1 MNKKLNIAALGLI
14 CSILAGSHTS
24 LAMDEEDREFV
35 QLTASEKGKEALA
48 SLYQAK
54 ACLAQEQ
61 IQEMATNRE
70 NNKETHSLSMQL
82 VTVKLEDLKMQNEVQ
97 AATKELALEA
107 LRMQNAAQAATSELA
122 PQLAKAQLEA
132 LMMQNE
138 AQGEELSSAKD
149 ARKLSMQLTEQTLE
163 SSKMQNAAQ
172 EILNR
177 RADETFFEHIG
188 RPETIVRLSVA
199 FAPLTP
205 LVANWIYKKVY
216 GDPEQQS
223 IEQKL
228 RLNNITIEQAE
239 LDLEVKKSKFKA
251 QDMMQKLAIQNE
263 AIKLHKEET
272 KLQVVTSLTSLA
284 EKEANGEELTDK
296 QKEYY
301 QICNKVFGLLSQN
314 TIPQQQEAAAA

>member
-1 MNKKLNIAALGLI
+1 MHKSFKLLALGFI

-24 LAMDEEDREFV
+24 LAMGGEIPELER
-35 QLTASEKGKEALA
+35 LTASERGREALV
-48 SLYQAK
+48 SLY
-54 ACLAQEQ
+54 
-61 IQEMATNRE
+61 
-70 NNKETHSLSMQL
+70 
-82 VTVKLEDLKMQNEVQ
+82 
-97 AATKELALEA
+97 EA
-107 LRMQNAAQAATSELA
+107 RAAAQHII
-122 PQLAKAQLEA
+122 
-132 LMMQNE
+132 NRH
-138 AQGEELSSAKD
+138 D
-149 ARKLSMQLTEQTLE
+149 TE
-163 SSKMQNAAQ
+163 S
-172 EILNR
+172 
-177 RADETFFEHIG
+177 FYEHISH
-188 RPETIVRLSVA
+188 PDTIVRLTVA
-199 FAPLTP
+199 FAPITP
-205 LVANWIYKKVY
+205 LVTNWIYKKVY

-301 QICNKVFGLLSQN
+301 QICSKGIGV
-314 TIPQQQEAAAA
+314 